1 MVQRIHKQQKLKIA
15 IFFNSQ
21 RGLKVLKS
29 LRNKI
34 AIKCIFLAKKN
45 LNRKILKQIN
55 KKYYLINS
63 LKDPIINSKIKQEKV
78 NLIVSAGFPY
88 IFGEKFFFL
97 RKKN

>member
-1 MVQRIHKQQKLKIA
+1 MHL
-15 IFFNSQ
+15 FS
-21 RGLKVLKS
+21 
-29 LRNKI
+29 
-34 AIKCIFLAKKN
+34 KN
-45 LNRKILKQIN
+45 YLNRKILKQIN

-88 IFGEKFFFL
+88 IFGEKFFL